1 MRYQDYRSNVQ
12 DILDNIKSDQNS
24 LNLGAVAILS
34 VLDMAMLNK
43 DEEELEDAEE
53 EYEGED
59 EESEESD
66 EANSDGDTPVKEDT
80 VDKKSV
86 LETKKNAEMQ
96 DNVAEDKEPSMPSQK
111 SKDES
116 ANKDPDNDK
125 TVKSQETTSK
135 ELADAMDYF
144 TKMMEDRSE
153 NEEKTS
159 DEETDTAKEL
169 EKPELPKVKKVEKP
183 KKQKK
188 IKPTPKVKTI
198 EEEYGVEPGN
208 KAVIARR
215 DVRGVRL
222 HDAGNGE
229 LVGTLNEE
237 ATRRFNIG
245 NGSMLE
251 VQGGGSDVRYIRTLT
266 RADEPE
272 DNEVFKFGV
281 VKSQGMN
288 LYVEDNAS
296 GQKLGD
302 LNPVCGHYHVPTVVN
317 SLLADSGFV
326 REGDIVD
333 LAWSKSMPENIQIR
347 WVYKTKSNMP
357 LKATIGATPSKALVK
372 ASKPKPKE
380 ESNKTSLT
388 TLDFNLRGKQV
399 IVVIGNE
406 VRSPLLKKM
415 ISAHGG
421 RGRVVDAFK
430 FSNVNKY
437 WKKEL
442 RHADI
447 VVMVQNLN
455 THATSK
461 TLQKYVKQFNLG
473 FAIADSA
480 GILSVERA
488 IYRAYEGLP
497 TYETSTQPIVYPVA
511 N

>member
-1 MRYQDYRSNVQ
+1 MRYQDYRNNVQ
-12 DILDNIKSDQNS
+12 DILDNIKSDQSS

-43 DEEELEDAEE
+43 DEEELEDTEE
-53 EYEGED
+53 DYENEED
-59 EESEESD
+59 ESEDSEDAESNNDELAKNDIADTATDPEVAESTDKHDKTEEKKSTSNLSKEVD
-66 EANSDGDTPVKEDT
+66 ESHLEKETNEDDGGHELEKTQPVKE
-80 VDKKSV
+80 
-86 LETKKNAEMQ
+86 
-96 DNVAEDKEPSMPSQK
+96 
-111 SKDES
+111 
-116 ANKDPDNDK
+116 
-125 TVKSQETTSK
+125 
-135 ELADAMDYF
+135 
-144 TKMMEDRSE
+144 
-153 NEEKTS
+153 NEQQ
-159 DEETDTAKEL
+159 
-169 EKPELPKVKKVEKP
+169 ELPNLNKAKKATKP
-183 KKQKK
+183 KKVKSV
-188 IKPTPKVKTI
+188 PKVKTI

-208 KAVIARR
+208 KAVIAVR
-215 DVRGVRL
+215 DVKGVKLR
-222 HDAGNGE
+222 DAGNGE
-229 LVGTLNEE
+229 LIGTLNEE

-251 VQGGGSDVRYIRTLT
+251 IQGSGSDVRFIRTLT

-296 GQKLGD
+296 GEKLGD
-302 LNPVCGHYHVPTVVN
+302 LNPVCHRYHVPTVVN

-333 LAWSKSMPENIQIR
+333 LAWNKMVPDNIQIR

-357 LKATIGATPSKALVK
+357 IKAGISTTPSKVLVK
-372 ASKPKPKE
+372 ASKPKSKE
-380 ESNKTSLT
+380 ESNKTGLT

-421 RGRVVDAFK
+421 RGKVVDAFK

-442 RHADI
+442 RHADL

-461 TLQKYVKQFNLG
+461 MLQKYVKQFNLG

-488 IYRAYEGLP
+488 VYRAYEGLP
-497 TYETSTQPIVYPVA
+497 AYETSTQPIVYPVA

>member
-1 MRYQDYRSNVQ
+1 MRYQDYRNNVQ
-12 DILDNIKSDQNS
+12 DILDNIKSDQSS

-43 DEEELEDAEE
+43 DEEELEDTEE
-53 EYEGED
+53 DYENEE
-59 EESEESD
+59 EESEDSEDAESNND
-66 EANSDGDTPVKEDT
+66 ELAKNDIADTATDPEVAESTDKHDKTEEKKSASNLSKEVDESHLEKETNEDDGGHELEKTQPVKE
-80 VDKKSV
+80 
-86 LETKKNAEMQ
+86 
-96 DNVAEDKEPSMPSQK
+96 
-111 SKDES
+111 
-116 ANKDPDNDK
+116 
-125 TVKSQETTSK
+125 
-135 ELADAMDYF
+135 
-144 TKMMEDRSE
+144 
-153 NEEKTS
+153 NEQQ
-159 DEETDTAKEL
+159 
-169 EKPELPKVKKVEKP
+169 ELPNLNKAEKAPKP
-183 KKQKK
+183 KKVKSV
-188 IKPTPKVKTI
+188 PKVKTI

-208 KAVIARR
+208 KAVIAVR
-215 DVRGVRL
+215 DVKGVKLR
-222 HDAGNGE
+222 DAGNGE
-229 LVGTLNEE
+229 LIGTLNEE

-251 VQGGGSDVRYIRTLT
+251 IQGSGSDVRFIRTLT

-296 GQKLGD
+296 GEKLGD
-302 LNPVCGHYHVPTVVN
+302 LNPVCHRYHVPTVVN
-317 SLLADSGFV
+317 SLLADSGVV

-333 LAWSKSMPENIQIR
+333 LAWNKMVPDNIQIR

-357 LKATIGATPSKALVK
+357 IKAGISTTPSKVLVK
-372 ASKPKPKE
+372 ASKPKSKE
-380 ESNKTSLT
+380 ESNKTGLT

-421 RGRVVDAFK
+421 RGKVVDAFK

-442 RHADI
+442 RHADL

-461 TLQKYVKQFNLG
+461 MLQKYVKQFNLG

-488 IYRAYEGLP
+488 VYRAYEGLP
-497 TYETSTQPIVYPVA
+497 AYETSTQPIVYPVA

>member
-43 DEEELEDAEE
+43 DEEELEDTEE
-53 EYEGED
+53 DYENEE
-59 EESEESD
+59 EESEDSEDAESNND
-66 EANSDGDTPVKEDT
+66 ELAKNDIADTATDPEAAESTDKHDKTEEKKSASNLGKEVDESHLKKETNEDDGGGHELEKTQPVKE
-80 VDKKSV
+80 
-86 LETKKNAEMQ
+86 
-96 DNVAEDKEPSMPSQK
+96 
-111 SKDES
+111 
-116 ANKDPDNDK
+116 
-125 TVKSQETTSK
+125 
-135 ELADAMDYF
+135 
-144 TKMMEDRSE
+144 
-153 NEEKTS
+153 NEQQ
-159 DEETDTAKEL
+159 
-169 EKPELPKVKKVEKP
+169 ELPNLNKAEKAPKP
-183 KKQKK
+183 KKVKSV
-188 IKPTPKVKTI
+188 PKVKTI

-208 KAVIARR
+208 KAVIAVR
-215 DVRGVRL
+215 DVKGVKL
-222 HDAGNGE
+222 CDAGNGE
-229 LVGTLNEE
+229 LIGTLNEE

-251 VQGGGSDVRYIRTLT
+251 IQGSGSDVRFIRTLT

-296 GQKLGD
+296 GEKLGD
-302 LNPVCGHYHVPTVVN
+302 LNPVCHRYHVPTVVN

-326 REGDIVD
+326 KEGDIVD
-333 LAWSKSMPENIQIR
+333 LAWNKMVPDNIQIR

-357 LKATIGATPSKALVK
+357 IKAGISTTPSKALVK
-372 ASKPKPKE
+372 ASKPKSKE
-380 ESNKTSLT
+380 ESNKTGLT

-406 VRSPLLKKM
+406 VRSPLLNKM

-497 TYETSTQPIVYPVA
+497 AYETSTQPIVYPVA

>member
-1 MRYQDYRSNVQ
+1 MRYQDYRNNVQ
-12 DILDNIKSDQNS
+12 DILDNIKSDQSS

-43 DEEELEDAEE
+43 DEEELEDTEE
-53 EYEGED
+53 DYENEED
-59 EESEESD
+59 ESEDTEDAESNNDELAKNDIADTATDPEVAESTDKHDKTEEKKSASNLSKEVD
-66 EANSDGDTPVKEDT
+66 ESHLEKETNEDDGGHELEKTQPVKE
-80 VDKKSV
+80 
-86 LETKKNAEMQ
+86 
-96 DNVAEDKEPSMPSQK
+96 
-111 SKDES
+111 
-116 ANKDPDNDK
+116 
-125 TVKSQETTSK
+125 
-135 ELADAMDYF
+135 
-144 TKMMEDRSE
+144 
-153 NEEKTS
+153 NEQQ
-159 DEETDTAKEL
+159 
-169 EKPELPKVKKVEKP
+169 ELPNLNKAEKAPKP
-183 KKQKK
+183 KKVKSV
-188 IKPTPKVKTI
+188 PKVKTI

-208 KAVIARR
+208 KAVIAVR
-215 DVRGVRL
+215 DVKGVKLR
-222 HDAGNGE
+222 DAGNGE
-229 LVGTLNEE
+229 LIGTLNEE

-245 NGSMLE
+245 NGSMIE
-251 VQGGGSDVRYIRTLT
+251 IQGSGSDVRFIRTLN

-296 GQKLGD
+296 GEKLGD
-302 LNPVCGHYHVPTVVN
+302 LNPVCHRYHVPTVVN

-333 LAWSKSMPENIQIR
+333 LAWNKTVPDNIQIR

-357 LKATIGATPSKALVK
+357 IKSAISTTPSKVLVK
-372 ASKPKPKE
+372 ASKPKLKE
-380 ESNKTSLT
+380 DNKTRLT

-497 TYETSTQPIVYPVA
+497 AYETSTQPIVYPVA

>member
-1 MRYQDYRSNVQ
+1 MCIRDRDYRNNVQ
-12 DILDNIKSDQNS
+12 DILDNIKSDQSS

-43 DEEELEDAEE
+43 DEEELEDTEE
-53 EYEGED
+53 DYENEE
-59 EESEESD
+59 EESEDSEDAESNND
-66 EANSDGDTPVKEDT
+66 ELAKNDIADTATDPEVAESTDKHDKTEEKKSASNLSKEVDESHLEKETNEDDGGHELEKTQPVKE
-80 VDKKSV
+80 
-86 LETKKNAEMQ
+86 
-96 DNVAEDKEPSMPSQK
+96 
-111 SKDES
+111 
-116 ANKDPDNDK
+116 
-125 TVKSQETTSK
+125 
-135 ELADAMDYF
+135 
-144 TKMMEDRSE
+144 
-153 NEEKTS
+153 NEQQ
-159 DEETDTAKEL
+159 
-169 EKPELPKVKKVEKP
+169 ELPNLNKAEKAPKP
-183 KKQKK
+183 KKVKSV
-188 IKPTPKVKTI
+188 PKVKTI

-208 KAVIARR
+208 KAVIAVR
-215 DVRGVRL
+215 DVKGVKLR
-222 HDAGNGE
+222 DAGNGE
-229 LVGTLNEE
+229 LIGTLNEE

-251 VQGGGSDVRYIRTLT
+251 IQGSGSDVRFIRTLT

-296 GQKLGD
+296 GEKLGD
-302 LNPVCGHYHVPTVVN
+302 LNPVCHRYHVPTVVN
-317 SLLADSGFV
+317 SLLADSGVV

-333 LAWSKSMPENIQIR
+333 LAWNKMVPDNIQIR

-357 LKATIGATPSKALVK
+357 IKAGISTTPSKVLVK
-372 ASKPKPKE
+372 ASKPKSKE
-380 ESNKTSLT
+380 ESNKTGLT

-421 RGRVVDAFK
+421 RGKVVDAFK

-442 RHADI
+442 RHADL

-461 TLQKYVKQFNLG
+461 MLQKYVKQFNLG

-488 IYRAYEGLP
+488 VYRAYEGLP
-497 TYETSTQPIVYPVA
+497 AYETSTQPIVYPVA

>member
-43 DEEELEDAEE
+43 DEEELEDTEE
-53 EYEGED
+53 DYENEE
-59 EESEESD
+59 EESEDSEDAESNND
-66 EANSDGDTPVKEDT
+66 ELAKNDIADTATDPEAAESTDKHDKTEEKKSASNLSKEVDESHLEKETNEDDGGHELEKTQPVKE
-80 VDKKSV
+80 
-86 LETKKNAEMQ
+86 
-96 DNVAEDKEPSMPSQK
+96 
-111 SKDES
+111 
-116 ANKDPDNDK
+116 
-125 TVKSQETTSK
+125 
-135 ELADAMDYF
+135 
-144 TKMMEDRSE
+144 
-153 NEEKTS
+153 NEQQ
-159 DEETDTAKEL
+159 
-169 EKPELPKVKKVEKP
+169 ELPNLNKAEKAPKP
-183 KKQKK
+183 KKVKSV
-188 IKPTPKVKTI
+188 PKVKTI

-208 KAVIARR
+208 KAVIAVR
-215 DVRGVRL
+215 DVKGVKLR
-222 HDAGNGE
+222 DAGNGE
-229 LVGTLNEE
+229 LIGTLNEE

-251 VQGGGSDVRYIRTLT
+251 IQGSGSDVRFIRTLT

-288 LYVEDNAS
+288 LYVENNAS
-296 GQKLGD
+296 GEKLGD
-302 LNPVCGHYHVPTVVN
+302 LNPVCHRYHVPTVVN

-333 LAWSKSMPENIQIR
+333 LAWNKMVPDNIQIR

-357 LKATIGATPSKALVK
+357 IKAGISTTPSKVLVK
-372 ASKPKPKE
+372 ASKPKSKE
-380 ESNKTSLT
+380 ESNKTGLT

-406 VRSPLLKKM
+406 VRSPLLNKM

-497 TYETSTQPIVYPVA
+497 AYETSTQPIVYPVA